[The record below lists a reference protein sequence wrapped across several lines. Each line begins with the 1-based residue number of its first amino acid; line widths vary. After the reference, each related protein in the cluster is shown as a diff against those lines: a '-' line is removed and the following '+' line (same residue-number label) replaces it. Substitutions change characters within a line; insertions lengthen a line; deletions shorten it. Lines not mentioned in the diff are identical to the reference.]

1 MVAPGF
7 RAAVNFGGSAMPQAG
22 ADRTAL
28 TTTIDGRHRRSRPLH
43 VDMSRPTLIFRPTSD
58 ERAIYGRSRNFAQA
72 FGVLKPAL
80 DDDILMVALRRIRN
94 GSSAH
99 RMTDLEVLEGL
110 ARAVA
115 DGRMLLVSRP
125 MPPKANPNRYGAA
138 HDKDYRALLAGP
150 FDGAYPFMYLDAR
163 GNVMV
168 GVGRMLPTP
177 SAALLINLV
186 RRDDRSR
193 PTMTEVTDAY
203 MSVRASLANRQARS
217 YRSLTDLDLAPG
229 EQDRMLDQ
237 DLERAEDE
245 CRRLFGGWNAFPL
258 PAQLALLDMV
268 RNPGDER
275 PLTAAE
281 RWAGQR
287 EVGAFQF
294 MPLRAS
300 VAKAEWLAA
309 SRHCQRLGISQAR
322 NTWTRERLREA
333 AHLAP
338 PRPDPHRSLKL

>member
-1 MVAPGF
+1 
-7 RAAVNFGGSAMPQAG
+7 MPQAG

-28 TTTIDGRHRRSRPLH
+28 TTTIEARHRRIRPLH
-43 VDMSRPTLIFRPTSD
+43 VDMSSPTLIFRPTSD
-58 ERAIYGRSRNFAQA
+58 ELAIYGHSRSYTQA
-72 FGVLKPAL
+72 LSVLKSAL

-94 GSSAH
+94 GASAH

-125 MPPKANPNRYGAA
+125 SPPKPNPNRYAAA
-138 HDKDYRALLAGP
+138 HDTDYRALLAGP

-163 GNVMV
+163 ANVMV

-177 SAALLINLV
+177 SAAHLINFL
-186 RRDDRSR
+186 RRQDRSR
-193 PTMTEVTDAY
+193 PTMAEVTAAY
-203 MSVRASLANRQARS
+203 MSVRGSLANRQAPT
-217 YRSLTDLDLAPG
+217 YRTLTDLDLAPG
-229 EQDRMLDQ
+229 EADRMLDQ
-237 DLERAEDE
+237 DLERAEDD
-245 CRRLFGGWNAFPL
+245 CRKLFGGWNTFAL

-281 RWAGQR
+281 KWAGQR

-294 MPLRAS
+294 LSLRAS

-309 SRHCQRLGISQAR
+309 SRECERLGISGPR
-322 NTWTRERLREA
+322 NLWTRERFIEA